1 MSDPVCELCA
11 AAPLTERFLDDE
23 LCWVAECES
32 CNVPMVVWKVHDPEP
47 PADVKAELL
56 ARLDAVVAAHFD
68 DEYRVDDHLRSIPDH
83 YHAHARK
90 RGGFP
95 TQPLRRRT

>member
-1 MSDPVCELCA
+1 MSDPGCELCA

-23 LCWVAECES
+23 LCWIAECES

-56 ARLDAVVAAHFD
+56 ARLDAVVTAHFD